1 MPIFMRRF
9 KKVRGGGGI
18 YACSELL
25 FGNDINIKLNEI
37 EKEILLME
45 IKNTKPMYVGVD
57 EVCADWGV
65 SRSKGYAIIKQLSD
79 QMKAENPKL
88 LTMAG
93 KINRFYYEEA
103 CMKK

>member
-18 YACSELL
+18 YACSGLL
-25 FGNDINIKLNEI
+25 FSNDINIKPNKI
-37 EKEILLME
+37 GKEILLLE
-45 IKNTKPMYVGVD
+45 ITNTKPMYVGVD